1 MAIKERFD
9 VIASSLSSYFGVG
22 FNTVQEQLDYD
33 LGKEENIVDDEAQDR
48 MNLGIAMEDG
58 CLNYFETKMG
68 ILIDE
73 RNSEY
78 KYACGGKLK
87 CKRDGRTF
95 LDGVETGWENKYS
108 NSSSGP
114 FTEDLG
120 YEIQCQAYMMAWG
133 LDQWVLAG
141 MWCGKPYYKL
151 IKANPEIQADIE
163 AIVDAVVEIEMGLR
177 EVDEYPWDI
186 VAKYSKQVK
195 LKELNEYTKVEDI
208 CEDIAHYEM
217 LARQQLNQSG
227 YSVVHRNKDP
237 QTHHNWKYFE
247 YLRELC
253 LLKRWDTKLY
263 IEMQFKRFTEYESRF
278 KIPYPNMLCSD
289 AAISYFIKQIG
300 AIQQTYKKD
309 IGGKKKERGK
319 QTLDLKSEIHNEVL
333 RSIKNLHWYIESNK
347 MIEDS
352 AQYKTIK
359 IFQSWEE
366 FSPYYLWSIP
376 WFKDVL
382 NDVEGRKKEEC
393 IKLFEQI
400 NKSKS
405 IQDIIK
411 TEVKSLEDKY
421 HIPPNLQLF

>member
-1 MAIKERFD
+1 MKERFD

-22 FNTVQEQLDYD
+22 FNTVQEQLDID
-33 LGKEENIVDDEAQDR
+33 LGKAAKEFDDDAQDR
-48 MNLGIAMEDG
+48 MNLGNAMEDG
-58 CLNYFETKMG
+58 CINYFETKMG

-78 KYACGGKLK
+78 KYACDGKLK

-195 LKELNEYTKVEDI
+195 LKELNDEDLEQYDKDLLNSIGKLKQQKKV
-208 CEDIAHYEM
+208 
-217 LARQQLNQSG
+217 
-227 YSVVHRNKDP
+227 
-237 QTHHNWKYFE
+237 
-247 YLRELC
+247 
-253 LLKRWDTKLY
+253 
-263 IEMQFKRFTEYESRF
+263 
-278 KIPYPNMLCSD
+278 
-289 AAISYFIKQIG
+289 
-300 AIQQTYKKD
+300 
-309 IGGKKKERGK
+309 
-319 QTLDLKSEIHNEVL
+319 
-333 RSIKNLHWYIESNK
+333 
-347 MIEDS
+347 IEDRL
-352 AQYKTIK
+352 Q
-359 IFQSWEE
+359 E
-366 FSPYYLWSIP
+366 L
-376 WFKDVL
+376 
-382 NDVEGRKKEEC
+382 EGYAKNHYDDCKW
-393 IKLFEQI
+393 
-400 NKSKS
+400 
-405 IQDIIK
+405 
-411 TEVKSLEDKY
+411 EDKDFKY
-421 HIPPNLQLF
+421 TISTSNGRATFDKATFSIENPTIDIMKYYKEGTPFRTIRCTAKK

>member
-1 MAIKERFD
+1 MKERFD

-22 FNTVQEQLDYD
+22 FNTVQEQLDID
-33 LGKEENIVDDEAQDR
+33 LGKIAKEFDDDAQDR
-48 MNLGIAMEDG
+48 MNLGNAMEDG
-58 CLNYFETKMG
+58 CINYFETKMG

-78 KYACGGKLK
+78 KYACDGKLK

-195 LKELNEYTKVEDI
+195 LKELNDEDLEQYDKDLLNSIGKLKQQKKV
-208 CEDIAHYEM
+208 
-217 LARQQLNQSG
+217 
-227 YSVVHRNKDP
+227 
-237 QTHHNWKYFE
+237 
-247 YLRELC
+247 
-253 LLKRWDTKLY
+253 
-263 IEMQFKRFTEYESRF
+263 
-278 KIPYPNMLCSD
+278 
-289 AAISYFIKQIG
+289 
-300 AIQQTYKKD
+300 
-309 IGGKKKERGK
+309 
-319 QTLDLKSEIHNEVL
+319 
-333 RSIKNLHWYIESNK
+333 
-347 MIEDS
+347 IEDKL
-352 AQYKTIK
+352 Q
-359 IFQSWEE
+359 E
-366 FSPYYLWSIP
+366 L
-376 WFKDVL
+376 
-382 NDVEGRKKEEC
+382 EGYAK
-393 IKLFEQI
+393 
-400 NKSKS
+400 NHYDDSKW
-405 IQDIIK
+405 
-411 TEVKSLEDKY
+411 EDKDFKY
-421 HIPPNLQLF
+421 TISTSNGRATFDKATFSIENPTIDIMKYYKEGTPFRTIRCTAKK

>member
-1 MAIKERFD
+1 MVQTHTGIIRVPVKRKP
-9 VIASSLSSYFGVG
+9 VIFPIEV
-22 FNTVQEQLDYD
+22 
-33 LGKEENIVDDEAQDR
+33 R
-48 MNLGIAMEDG
+48 
-58 CLNYFETKMG
+58 
-68 ILIDE
+68 
-73 RNSEY
+73 
-78 KYACGGKLK
+78 
-87 CKRDGRTF
+87 
-95 LDGVETGWENKYS
+95 
-108 NSSSGP
+108 
-114 FTEDLG
+114 
-120 YEIQCQAYMMAWG
+120 AY
-133 LDQWVLAG
+133 
-141 MWCGKPYYKL
+141 Y
-151 IKANPEIQADIE
+151 
-163 AIVDAVVEIEMGLR
+163 
-177 EVDEYPWDI
+177 
-186 VAKYSKQVK
+186 K

-382 NDVEGRKKEEC
+382 NDVEGKKKEEC